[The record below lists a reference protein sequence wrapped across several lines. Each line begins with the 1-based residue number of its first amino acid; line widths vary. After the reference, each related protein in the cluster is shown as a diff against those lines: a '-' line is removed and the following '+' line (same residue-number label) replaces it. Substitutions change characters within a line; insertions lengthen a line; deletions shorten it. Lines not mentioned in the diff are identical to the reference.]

1 VIVSELEPAHGAH
14 MSQLPSSTPQQF
26 LPAPTVVALRTRRG
40 PELASLIAVRKEMSK
55 VYRQVRSGKIR
66 SEEGSRLTFILA
78 SIGKVIEAA
87 DLEQRLIAL
96 EQGAK

>member
-1 VIVSELEPAHGAH
+1 
-14 MSQLPSSTPQQF
+14 
-26 LPAPTVVALRTRRG
+26 
-40 PELASLIAVRKEMSK
+40 MSK

-87 DLEQRLIAL
+87 ELEQRLVAL
-96 EQGAK
+96 EQAAK